1 MKNNFI
7 IATHNIHKI
16 KEIETILNFYHQHG
30 EGYRKNL
37 PQQTFP
43 PESTV
48 SYEENAKEK
57 ALFISQQLPAAKIIA
72 DDSGLE
78 LPAFP
83 GRYGVQ
89 TARELAQE
97 VPNGDLNNYLIHL
110 VDGKSRQFIMKTTI
124 ALVINNQVVKM
135 GHGQLKGTIA
145 HAERGVNATG
155 FDRIFIPAGESQTLA
170 EMDQPTR
177 ISYLHRARAVKN
189 LLDQLGEL
197 NESY

>member
-16 KEIETILNFYHQHG
+16 KEIATILNFYHQLG
-30 EGYRKNL
+30 EGYRKKL

-48 SYEENAKEK
+48 SYEGNAKEK

-97 VPNGDLNNYLIHL
+97 VPNGDLNDYLIHL

-124 ALVINNQVVKM
+124 ALAINNQVVKI

-155 FDRIFIPAGESQTLA
+155 FDRIFIPAGESRTLA
-170 EMDQPTR
+170 EMDLPTR

-189 LLDQLGEL
+189 LLDQLGE
-197 NESY
+197 

>member
-16 KEIETILNFYHQHG
+16 KEIATILNFYHQHG
-30 EGYRKNL
+30 EGYRKKL

-48 SYEENAKEK
+48 GYEGNAKEK

-97 VPNGDLNNYLIHL
+97 VPNGDLNDYLIHL

-124 ALVINNQVVKM
+124 ALAINNQVVKI

-155 FDRIFIPAGESQTLA
+155 FDRIFIPAGESRTLA
-170 EMDQPTR
+170 EMDLPTR

-189 LLDQLGEL
+189 LLDQLGE
-197 NESY
+197 

>member
-16 KEIETILNFYHQHG
+16 KEIATILNFYHQHG
-30 EGYRKNL
+30 EGYRKKL

-43 PESTV
+43 PEPTV
-48 SYEENAKEK
+48 SYEGNAKEK

-97 VPNGDLNNYLIHL
+97 VPNGDLNDYLIHL

-124 ALVINNQVVKM
+124 ALAINNQVVKI

-155 FDRIFIPAGESQTLA
+155 FDRIFIPAGESRTLA
-170 EMDQPTR
+170 EMDLPTR

-189 LLDQLGEL
+189 LLDQLGE
-197 NESY
+197 

>member
-124 ALVINNQVVKM
+124 ALAINNQVVKI

-155 FDRIFIPAGESQTLA
+155 FDRIFIPTGESQTLA

-189 LLDQLGEL
+189 LLDQLGE
-197 NESY
+197 

>member
-16 KEIETILNFYHQHG
+16 KEIATILNFYHQHG
-30 EGYRKNL
+30 EEYRKKL

-57 ALFISQQLPAAKIIA
+57 ALFISQQLPATKIIA

-78 LPAFP
+78 LLAFP
-83 GRYGVQ
+83 GRYGIQ

-97 VPNGDLNNYLIHL
+97 VPNGDLNDYLIHL

-124 ALVINNQVVKM
+124 ALAVNNQVVKI

-145 HAERGVNATG
+145 HAERGVNAMG

-189 LLDQLGEL
+189 LLDQLGE
-197 NESY
+197 

>member
-16 KEIETILNFYHQHG
+16 KEIETILNFYRQHG
-30 EGYRKNL
+30 EGYRKKL
-37 PQQTFP
+37 PQQAFP

-97 VPNGDLNNYLIHL
+97 VPDGDLNDYLIHL

-124 ALVINNQVVKM
+124 ALAINNQVVKI
-135 GHGQLKGTIA
+135 GHGQLHK
-145 HAERGVNATG
+145 V
-155 FDRIFIPAGESQTLA
+155 
-170 EMDQPTR
+170 
-177 ISYLHRARAVKN
+177 
-189 LLDQLGEL
+189 L
-197 NESY
+197 NSCVLS

>member
-16 KEIETILNFYHQHG
+16 KEIATILNFYHQHG
-30 EGYRKNL
+30 EGYRKKL

-48 SYEENAKEK
+48 SYEGNAKEK

-97 VPNGDLNNYLIHL
+97 VPNGDLNDYLIHL

-124 ALVINNQVVKM
+124 ALAINNQVVKI

-155 FDRIFIPAGESQTLA
+155 FDRIFIPAGESRTLA
-170 EMDQPTR
+170 EMDLPTR
-177 ISYLHRARAVKN
+177 ISYLHRARSVKN
-189 LLDQLGEL
+189 LLDQLGE
-197 NESY
+197 

>member
-16 KEIETILNFYHQHG
+16 KEIATILNFYHQHG
-30 EGYRKNL
+30 EGYRKKL

-57 ALFISQQLPAAKIIA
+57 ALFISQQLPATKIIA

-78 LPAFP
+78 LLAFP
-83 GRYGVQ
+83 GRYGIQ

-97 VPNGDLNNYLIHL
+97 VPNGDLNDYLIHL

-124 ALVINNQVVKM
+124 ALAVNNQVVKI

-145 HAERGVNATG
+145 HAERGVNAMG

-189 LLDQLGEL
+189 LLDQLGE
-197 NESY
+197 

>member
-16 KEIETILNFYHQHG
+16 KEIATILNFYHQLG
-30 EGYRKNL
+30 EGYRKKL

-48 SYEENAKEK
+48 SYEGNAKEK

-124 ALVINNQVVKM
+124 ALAINNQVVKI

-170 EMDQPTR
+170 EMDQSTR

-189 LLDQLGEL
+189 LLDQLGE
-197 NESY
+197 

>member
-16 KEIETILNFYHQHG
+16 KEIATILNFYHQLG
-30 EGYRKNL
+30 EGYRKKL

-48 SYEENAKEK
+48 SYEGNAKEK

-124 ALVINNQVVKM
+124 ALAINNQVVKI
-135 GHGQLKGTIA
+135 GHGQLEGTIA

-189 LLDQLGEL
+189 LLDQLGE
-197 NESY
+197 

>member
-16 KEIETILNFYHQHG
+16 KEIATILNFYHQHG
-30 EGYRKNL
+30 EGYRKKL

-48 SYEENAKEK
+48 SYEGNAKEK

-124 ALVINNQVVKM
+124 ALAINNQVVKI

-155 FDRIFIPAGESQTLA
+155 FDRIFIPAGESRTLA
-170 EMDQPTR
+170 EMDLPTR

-189 LLDQLGEL
+189 LLDQLGE
-197 NESY
+197 

>member
-16 KEIETILNFYHQHG
+16 KEIATILNFYHQHG
-30 EGYRKNL
+30 EGSRKKL

-48 SYEENAKEK
+48 SYEGNAKEK

-97 VPNGDLNNYLIHL
+97 VPNGDLNDYLIHL

-124 ALVINNQVVKM
+124 ALAINNQVVKI

-189 LLDQLGEL
+189 LLDQLGE
-197 NESY
+197 

>member
-16 KEIETILNFYHQHG
+16 KEIATILNFYHQLG
-30 EGYRKNL
+30 EGYRKKL

-48 SYEENAKEK
+48 SYEGNAKEK

-124 ALVINNQVVKM
+124 ALAINNQVVKL

-189 LLDQLGEL
+189 LLDQLGE
-197 NESY
+197 

>member
-16 KEIETILNFYHQHG
+16 KEIETILNFYRQHG
-30 EGYRKNL
+30 EGYRKKL

-89 TARELAQE
+89 TARLCGRPHPSE
-97 VPNGDLNNYLIHL
+97 
-110 VDGKSRQFIMKTTI
+110 SRSQRSRR
-124 ALVINNQVVKM
+124 AGL
-135 GHGQLKGTIA
+135 
-145 HAERGVNATG
+145 RG
-155 FDRIFIPAGESQTLA
+155 R
-170 EMDQPTR
+170 
-177 ISYLHRARAVKN
+177 
-189 LLDQLGEL
+189 
-197 NESY
+197 

>member
-16 KEIETILNFYHQHG
+16 KEIATILNFYHQLG
-30 EGYRKNL
+30 EGYRKKL

-48 SYEENAKEK
+48 SYEGNAKEK

-83 GRYGVQ
+83 GRYEVQ

-124 ALVINNQVVKM
+124 ALAINNQVVKL

-189 LLDQLGEL
+189 LLDQLGE
-197 NESY
+197 

>member
-7 IATHNIHKI
+7 IATHNIPKI
-16 KEIETILNFYHQHG
+16 KEIETILNFYRQHG
-30 EGYRKNL
+30 EGYRKKL

-48 SYEENAKEK
+48 SYEGNAKEK

-97 VPNGDLNNYLIHL
+97 VPNGDLNDYLIHL

-124 ALVINNQVVKM
+124 ALAINNQVVKI

-155 FDRIFIPAGESQTLA
+155 FDRIFIPAGESRTLA
-170 EMDQPTR
+170 EMDLPTR

-189 LLDQLGEL
+189 LLDQLGE
-197 NESY
+197 

>member
-16 KEIETILNFYHQHG
+16 KEIETILNFYRQHG
-30 EGYRKNL
+30 EGYRKKL
-37 PQQTFP
+37 PQQAFP

-48 SYEENAKEK
+48 SYEEKAK
-57 ALFISQQLPAAKIIA
+57 ALFISQKLPAAKIIA

-83 GRYGVQ
+83 GRYGVE

-124 ALVINNQVVKM
+124 AMAVNNQVVKI

-145 HAERGVNATG
+145 HVERGVNGTG

-189 LLDQLGEL
+189 LLDQLGE
-197 NESY
+197 

>member
-16 KEIETILNFYHQHG
+16 KEIATILNFYHQHG
-30 EGYRKNL
+30 EGYRKKL

-48 SYEENAKEK
+48 SYEGNAKEK

-97 VPNGDLNNYLIHL
+97 VPNGDLNDYLIHL

-124 ALVINNQVVKM
+124 ALAINNQVVKI

-155 FDRIFIPAGESQTLA
+155 FDRIFIPAGESRTLA
-170 EMDQPTR
+170 EMDLPTR

-189 LLDQLGEL
+189 LLDQLGE
-197 NESY
+197 

>member
-16 KEIETILNFYHQHG
+16 KEIATILNFYHQHG
-30 EGYRKNL
+30 EGYRKKL

-48 SYEENAKEK
+48 SYEGNAKEK

-97 VPNGDLNNYLIHL
+97 VPNGDLNDYLIHL
-110 VDGKSRQFIMKTTI
+110 VDGKSRQFIMKTTL
-124 ALVINNQVVKM
+124 ALAINNQVVKI

-155 FDRIFIPAGESQTLA
+155 FDRIFIPAGESRTLA
-170 EMDQPTR
+170 EMDLPTR

-189 LLDQLGEL
+189 LLDQLGE
-197 NESY
+197 

>member
-16 KEIETILNFYHQHG
+16 KEIATILNFYHQHG
-30 EGYRKNL
+30 EGYRKKL

-48 SYEENAKEK
+48 SYEGNAKEK

-97 VPNGDLNNYLIHL
+97 VPNGDLNDYLIHL

-124 ALVINNQVVKM
+124 ALAINNQVVKI

-155 FDRIFIPAGESQTLA
+155 FDRIFIPAGESRTLA
-170 EMDQPTR
+170 EMDLPTR
-177 ISYLHRARAVKN
+177 ISYLPRARAVKN
-189 LLDQLGEL
+189 LLDQLGE
-197 NESY
+197 

>member
-16 KEIETILNFYHQHG
+16 KEIATILNFYHQHG
-30 EGYRKNL
+30 EGYRKKL
-37 PQQTFP
+37 SQQTFP

-48 SYEENAKEK
+48 SYEGNAKEK

-97 VPNGDLNNYLIHL
+97 VPNGDLNDYLIHL

-124 ALVINNQVVKM
+124 ALAINNQVVKI

-155 FDRIFIPAGESQTLA
+155 FDRIFIPAGESRTLA
-170 EMDQPTR
+170 EMDLPTR

-189 LLDQLGEL
+189 LLDQLGE
-197 NESY
+197 

>member
-7 IATHNIHKI
+7 IATHNIYKI
-16 KEIETILNFYHQHG
+16 KEIETILNFYRQHG
-30 EGYRKNL
+30 EGYRKKL
-37 PQQTFP
+37 PQQAFP
-43 PESTV
+43 PESTM
-48 SYEENAKEK
+48 SYEENAKAQ

-124 ALVINNQVVKM
+124 ALAINNQVVKI

-145 HAERGVNATG
+145 
-155 FDRIFIPAGESQTLA
+155 RIFIPAGESQTLA

-189 LLDQLGEL
+189 LLDQLGE
-197 NESY
+197 

>member
-16 KEIETILNFYHQHG
+16 KEIATILNFYHQLG
-30 EGYRKNL
+30 EGYRKKL

-48 SYEENAKEK
+48 SYEGNAKEK

-83 GRYGVQ
+83 GKYGVQ

-124 ALVINNQVVKM
+124 ALAINNQVVKI

-189 LLDQLGEL
+189 LLDQLGE
-197 NESY
+197 

>member
-16 KEIETILNFYHQHG
+16 KEIATILNFYHQHG
-30 EGYRKNL
+30 EGYRKKL

-57 ALFISQQLPAAKIIA
+57 ALFISQQLPATKIIA

-78 LPAFP
+78 LLAFP
-83 GRYGVQ
+83 ERYGIQ

-97 VPNGDLNNYLIHL
+97 VPNGDLNDYLIHL

-124 ALVINNQVVKM
+124 ALAVNNQVVKI

-145 HAERGVNATG
+145 HAERGVNAMG

-189 LLDQLGEL
+189 LLDQLGE
-197 NESY
+197 

>member
-1 MKNNFI
+1 M
-7 IATHNIHKI
+7 
-16 KEIETILNFYHQHG
+16 
-30 EGYRKNL
+30 
-37 PQQTFP
+37 PQQAFP

-48 SYEENAKEK
+48 SYEENAKAK
-57 ALFISQQLPAAKIIA
+57 ALFISQKLPAAKIIA

-83 GRYGVQ
+83 GRYGVE

-124 ALVINNQVVKM
+124 ALAVNNQVVKI
-135 GHGQLKGTIA
+135 GHGQLEGTIA
-145 HAERGVNATG
+145 HAERGANATG

-170 EMDQPTR
+170 EIDQPTR

-189 LLDQLGEL
+189 LLDQLGE
-197 NESY
+197 

>member
-16 KEIETILNFYHQHG
+16 KEIATILNFYHQLG
-30 EGYRKNL
+30 EGYRKKL

-57 ALFISQQLPAAKIIA
+57 ALFISQQLPTAKIIA

-124 ALVINNQVVKM
+124 ALAINNQVVKI

-189 LLDQLGEL
+189 LLDQLGE
-197 NESY
+197 

>member
-7 IATHNIHKI
+7 IATHNIYKI
-16 KEIETILNFYHQHG
+16 KEIETILNFYRQHG
-30 EGYRKNL
+30 EGYRKKL

-48 SYEENAKEK
+48 SYEGNAKEK

-97 VPNGDLNNYLIHL
+97 VPNGDLNDYLIHL

-124 ALVINNQVVKM
+124 ALAINNQVVKI

-155 FDRIFIPAGESQTLA
+155 FDRIFIPAGESRTLA
-170 EMDQPTR
+170 EMDLPTR

-189 LLDQLGEL
+189 LLDQLGE
-197 NESY
+197 

>member
-16 KEIETILNFYHQHG
+16 KEIETILNFYRQHG
-30 EGYRKNL
+30 EGYRKKL
-37 PQQTFP
+37 PQQAFP

-48 SYEENAKEK
+48 SYEEKAK
-57 ALFISQQLPAAKIIA
+57 ALFISQKLPAAKIIA

-83 GRYGVQ
+83 GRYGVE

-124 ALVINNQVVKM
+124 A
-135 GHGQLKGTIA
+135 
-145 HAERGVNATG
+145 
-155 FDRIFIPAGESQTLA
+155 
-170 EMDQPTR
+170 
-177 ISYLHRARAVKN
+177 
-189 LLDQLGEL
+189 
-197 NESY
+197 

>member
-16 KEIETILNFYHQHG
+16 KEIATILNFYHQLG
-30 EGYRKNL
+30 EGYRKKL

-48 SYEENAKEK
+48 SYEGNAKEK

-124 ALVINNQVVKM
+124 ALAINNQVVKI

-189 LLDQLGEL
+189 LLDQLGE
-197 NESY
+197 